1 MSISTAAPSK
11 DACKEA
17 LGALLASAQTRK
29 KASVFKLHLENFK
42 LFNDTFGYHYGDLLI
57 EHIGAFL
64 NEFSVQLFHYTG
76 VDFIFFLENCSYTRA
91 IEIAEDITSRF
102 DSTWHIND
110 MDCMCTINLGLL
122 CPPLAEWPVDSVLA
136 CLESAAS
143 EAAVKGQNQYALYN
157 EKLQQKQ
164 YFESTIA
171 RCLKNSLAGDG
182 ADIEVRFRPTMCMK
196 KARYT
201 RAECYL
207 RLFTEDF
214 GMLSAEQF
222 MPVAED
228 SGLICAV
235 DNLVIRKACELL
247 RELIT
252 QQRDFETIAVPVSP
266 VLFLQENFDRNL
278 KKILDS
284 YGIPPDKLALEVTES
299 TLINSFTS
307 INIMMQNLAD
317 LGIELILTDFGTGY
331 SGINNILNLP
341 VSALKLDRM
350 FIWELET
357 NPRSGVLI
365 EGLVSIANKLG
376 IKIIAEGVETENQKT
391 RLEEFGCP
399 YQQGFYYSATVEAA
413 DLPEL
418 FPAKE

>member
-1 MSISTAAPSK
+1 MSIAVSAPSK
-11 DACKEA
+11 DACKQA
-17 LGALLASAQTRK
+17 LGDLLSSASARK

-64 NEFSVQLFHYTG
+64 NEFSVRLFHYTG
-76 VDFIFFLENCSYTRA
+76 VDFIFFSENCSYTRA
-91 IEIAEDITSRF
+91 LEIAEDITSRF

-136 CLESAAS
+136 CLDSAVT

-171 RCLKNSLAGDG
+171 RCLKNALAGDG
-182 ADIEVRFRPTMCMK
+182 EDIEVRFRPTMCM
-196 KARYT
+196 AQGRYT

-247 RELIT
+247 QKLVE
-252 QQRDFETIAVPVSP
+252 QNRDFETIAVPVSP
-266 VLFLQENFDRNL
+266 VLFLQENFDQNL
-278 KKILDS
+278 KQILDS
-284 YGIPPDKLALEVTES
+284 YHVPTDKLALEVTES

-376 IKIIAEGVETENQKT
+376 IKIIAEGVETENQKAK
-391 RLEEFGCP
+391 LEQFGCP
-399 YQQGFYYSATVEAA
+399 YQQGFYYSATIEAA

-418 FPAKE
+418 FPVKE